1 MNTIFLI
8 IKSGINTA
16 VYKSDHIVDQF
27 FKPFREKYYL
37 LFYIL
42 FSLLYC
48 FISVSSI
55 GIACENSIL
64 LSFGNETFKCFNFL
78 QYAIVIILQSFF
90 WKIILGSHMKID
102 RGQYNVFKLYFEKS
116 DRKLNIIAK
125 MIFFNNSSFR
135 IFISSLVIIPIT
147 ITYYFDD
154 FIIANI
160 VLAYFSLI
168 AVVTLLNSLETLFYF
183 FEQHLQIN
191 SSVFTISLF
200 VIGYVSVSYLAT
212 MTESNFVNILV
223 LFFSF
228 IFMRFAINYYIKRN
242 WL

>member
-1 MNTIFLI
+1 
-8 IKSGINTA
+8 
-16 VYKSDHIVDQF
+16 
-27 FKPFREKYYL
+27 
-37 LFYIL
+37 
-42 FSLLYC
+42 
-48 FISVSSI
+48 
-55 GIACENSIL
+55 
-64 LSFGNETFKCFNFL
+64 
-78 QYAIVIILQSFF
+78 
-90 WKIILGSHMKID
+90 MKID